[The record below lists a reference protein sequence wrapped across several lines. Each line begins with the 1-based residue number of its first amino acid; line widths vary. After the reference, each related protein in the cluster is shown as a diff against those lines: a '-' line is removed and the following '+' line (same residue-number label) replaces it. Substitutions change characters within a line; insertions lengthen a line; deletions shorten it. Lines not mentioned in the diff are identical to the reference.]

1 MNSFE
6 SKLLAG
12 FGSAVK
18 AGKLGIGVSGGAD
31 SIALLTG
38 TCRLIKE
45 NRLSAQNIFVITVNH
60 YIRPE
65 NETCG
70 DAAFVV
76 DYCNQ
81 LKLQGLPVTVELCEL
96 GKGEVQKK
104 AEERGAGIEEAARY
118 LRYQKFE
125 EFIGENQLDYL
136 CLAHNRNDQV
146 ETLVMRFL
154 QGSSSGAAGG
164 IRSERGQFLRPMLE
178 ISRKEIEEYLKECEC
193 SWRNDSTNFDTDY
206 LRNKIRHKLIPV
218 LDDLFPGWQGSVL
231 NGGEKQRNINLLV
244 QKLVEQVPFELKK
257 IDGESAAVCC
267 YSDFIE
273 CNLEIKIQV
282 LLRMFNTVSE
292 ESRIPYKFLKEVCN
306 EISMNG
312 ENCLKKEEFWHF
324 SNMEIICKNNEIIVK
339 KYAKTET
346 DLCFFDIIEETG
358 NYEFPFGVLSLHSLD
373 DGKASVYVNDESLMV
388 KVPLPVCVRNAQPG
402 DVVMTADGNYKKV
415 ADVFSDWKV
424 REDKK
429 LLIPVLQ
436 DVGSSQKILCILGCV
451 SGFNNWIVKE

>member
-12 FGSAVK
+12 FGSAVN
-18 AGKLGIGVSGGAD
+18 AQKLGIAVSGGAD

-38 TCRLIKE
+38 ACRLIKE
-45 NRLSAQNIFVITVNH
+45 NKLSAQNIFVITVNH

-96 GKGEVQKK
+96 GKGEVQKM

-125 EFIGENQLDYL
+125 EFIQENQLDYL

-154 QGSSSGAAGG
+154 QGSGSGASGG

-231 NGGEKQRNINLLV
+231 NGGEKQRNLNLLV
-244 QKLVEQVPFELKK
+244 QKLVEQVPLSRRHF
-257 IDGESAAVCC
+257 GNVAGSVCSYSAFV
-267 YSDFIE
+267 E
-273 CNLEIKIQV
+273 CNLEIQIQV
-282 LLRMFNTVSE
+282 LLRMFNAVSE
-292 ESRIPYKFLKEVCN
+292 ESRIPYNFLKKVCN
-306 EISMNG
+306 EISIRG
-312 ENCLKKEEFWHF
+312 KNCSEKEDFWHF
-324 SNMEIICKNNEIIVK
+324 SDMEIICKNNEIIVK

-358 NYEFPFGVLSLHSLD
+358 NYKFPFGVLSLHGLD
-373 DGKASVYVNDESLMV
+373 DGKASVYVNDENLMV
-388 KVPLPVCVRNAQPG
+388 EVPLPVCVRNTQPG

-415 ADVFSDWKV
+415 SDVFSDWKV

-429 LLIPVLQ
+429 ILIPVLQ

-451 SGFNNWIVKE
+451 AGFNNWIVKE